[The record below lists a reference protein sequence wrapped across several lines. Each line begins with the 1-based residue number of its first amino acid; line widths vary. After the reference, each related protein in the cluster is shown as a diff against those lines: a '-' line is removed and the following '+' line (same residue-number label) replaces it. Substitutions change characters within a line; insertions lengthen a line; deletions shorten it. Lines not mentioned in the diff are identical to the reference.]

1 LSVNLKVL
9 SGSAHFNQWIIA
21 VMSSVERRSASV
33 ESRPQNNLIR
43 ALRSEDYAL
52 IAGQLAPRDSGHNHR
67 LYSPG
72 QNVDTVYFP
81 CGPSLVSFRISNGSG
96 RDVETV
102 LVGREGA
109 VGGIVSEGHLPA
121 YTEIVVQFGGPFVL
135 LKTSDLSA
143 AKEKSASFRAL
154 FARYADCL
162 LAQIFQ
168 SNSCNAIHSL
178 EQRTAKWILSAM
190 ERTGDDH
197 VPLTQ
202 DRLAALLGVGRTY
215 ASKVINNF
223 KREKILE
230 PRRGMLRVVDSRAL
244 EAKSCDCNGLVKA
257 HFETVLKGVY
267 PTEED

>member
-1 LSVNLKVL
+1 
-9 SGSAHFNQWIIA
+9 
-21 VMSSVERRSASV
+21 MTSVERRSTSV

-43 ALRSEDYAL
+43 ALHSEDYAL
-52 IAGQLAPRDSGHNHR
+52 IAGQLAPWDSSHNHR

-81 CGPSLVSFRISNGSG
+81 CGPSLASFRISNGNG

-135 LKTSDLSA
+135 LKTPALSA

-168 SNSCNAIHSL
+168 STSCNAIHSL
-178 EQRTAKWILSAM
+178 EERTAKWILSAM
-190 ERTGDDH
+190 DRTGDDH

-202 DRLAALLGVGRTY
+202 ERLATLLGVGRSY

-230 PRRGMLRVVDSRAL
+230 PRRGMLCVTDPQAL
-244 EAKSCDCNGLVKA
+244 QVKSCQCNELVKA
-257 HFETVLKGVY
+257 HFATVLKGVY
-267 PTEED
+267 PTDDDGA

>member
-1 LSVNLKVL
+1 
-9 SGSAHFNQWIIA
+9 
-21 VMSSVERRSASV
+21 MSTPERRMASV
-33 ESRPQNNLIR
+33 ESRPENNLIR

-52 IAGQLAPRDSGHNHR
+52 IAGQLSPWDSEQNHP
-67 LYSPG
+67 LYNPG
-72 QNVDTVYFP
+72 ENVDTVYFP
-81 CGPSLVSFRISNGSG
+81 CGPSLVSFRISNGNG
-96 RDVETV
+96 RAVETV

-121 YTEIVVQFGGPFVL
+121 YTEIVVQFGGPFVI

-143 AKEKSASFRAL
+143 AKEKSPSFRAL

-168 SNSCNAIHSL
+168 SNSCNALHSL
-178 EQRTAKWILSAM
+178 EQRTAKWIVSAM
-190 ERTGDDH
+190 ERTGEDS

-215 ASKVINNF
+215 ASTVINNF

-230 PRRGMLRVVDSRAL
+230 PRRGLLCVVDPDAL
-244 EAKSCDCNGLVKA
+244 KAKSCECNELVKA
-257 HFETVLKGVY
+257 HFEIVLKGVY
-267 PTEED
+267 PDESDRV